1 MKITPKCLT
10 LLVLII
16 LLTSSC
22 AIKKYALSPDYYSS
36 ESKLGLILVT
46 NEIGILQSGQRGA
59 IDVLLTKG
67 NKYKE
72 PLEAVD
78 KKVNPKNKF
87 EKLHMGLL
95 KLKGKNASIV
105 AKKFDESQFEKFA
118 KPDKNKKYF
127 SKDIRALKDKYQV
140 DELMITS
147 ISYGLNINYYGMIEA
162 GKGGYSH
169 IVSQII
175 DLNDNSII
183 YKSESWGNG
192 KLGKKWDNPPFE
204 PLRIAVASA
213 IQQSIE
219 VERTKY

>member
-1 MKITPKCLT
+1 MKITPKFFIQ
-10 LLVLII
+10 LILI
-16 LLTSSC
+16 VILTSSC
-22 AIKKYALSPDYYSS
+22 AVKKYALNPGYYSS
-36 ESKLGLILVT
+36 ESKLGMILVT
-46 NEIGILQSGQRGA
+46 NEIGILQSGSRGA
-59 IDVLLTKG
+59 IDVLLTQGK
-67 NKYKE
+67 KYKE

-78 KKVNPKNKF
+78 NNVNPKNKF

-95 KLKGKNASIV
+95 KSKGKNATIV
-105 AKKFDESQFEKFA
+105 ARKFDESQFEKFA
-118 KPDKNKKYF
+118 NPDKNKKYF
-127 SKDIRALKDKYQV
+127 NKDIRALKDKYQV
-140 DELMITS
+140 DELMIAS
-147 ISYGLNINYYGMIEA
+147 ISYGLNINYYGMIEM

-192 KLGKKWDNPPFE
+192 KLGKKWDNPPYE

-219 VERTKY
+219 SEKSKY